1 MAVTAAAEP
10 TSRFV
15 TLDGL
20 KLHYLDWGGNQANGT
35 IVLVHGGSA
44 NLHWWDSTAPL
55 LVPGGRVLAMDFRG
69 HGHSQWAVPPHY
81 GPAGYI
87 TDVEGFLEFVGRPV
101 VLVAHSMGGAVAMWV
116 AARRP
121 ELLEALVVV
130 DSRGGPPPF
139 WRKLQWRWRHRA
151 KGRPRPELSSSQDII
166 SRFRLHPEGTCLSKE
181 ALAELGL
188 KSAVQLPN
196 GKWAF
201 CFDPQ
206 TRGWRESGNVELP
219 SVRKIMT
226 PTLILRGSQSTLLSP
241 WRARW
246 LRRKIKNSVLRE
258 IPRAYHHVPLDNPAD
273 TAAAILDF
281 IQSLRARHQT

>member
-10 TSRFV
+10 TGKFV
-15 TLDGL
+15 TLDGI
-20 KLHYLDWGGNQANGT
+20 KLHYLDWGGSPADGN

-69 HGHSQWAVPPHY
+69 HGHSQWATPPHY

-87 TDVEGFLEFVGRPV
+87 TDVEGFLEFVGSPV

-151 KGRPRPELSSSQDII
+151 KGRPRPELPSSQDII
-166 SRFRLHPEGTCLSKE
+166 SRFRLHPEGTYLSKD

-188 KSAVQLPN
+188 KSGVQLPN

-206 TRGWRESGNVELP
+206 TRGWRESGQVELP
-219 SVRKIMT
+219 SVRKITT
-226 PTLILRGSQSTLLSP
+226 PTLILRGAQSTLLSP

-246 LRRKIKNSVLRE
+246 LRRKIKGSVLRE

-281 IQSLRARHQT
+281 IQSVRSHRHA